1 MFFRFVVNLKC
12 STYSYFSKYFLIF
25 IDTIKIILYKKW
37 CGWDSRLFRCHLVF
51 PMPNKLQFL
60 RQMEHGWYYHLS
72 YDLSWLY
79 KGSLIFGIVR
89 NTENNLKAP
98 KEQTIPR
105 LLGFLKRKFY
115 YRDFARKI
123 TIMEVNKCSLVN
135 LKFAKPQ
142 FVIFLDTIIPII
154 ENLL

>member
-1 MFFRFVVNLKC
+1 MYSKNFSYLFIILKI
-12 STYSYFSKYFLIF
+12 FHIIF
-25 IDTIKIILYKKW
+25 IDTTKIILYKKL

-89 NTENNLKAP
+89 NTENDLKAP

-105 LLGFLKRKFY
+105 LLGFLKRKLNY
-115 YRDFARKI
+115 WDFAGKMTITEEVLFSEPEIRNTKI
-123 TIMEVNKCSLVN
+123 ILYFWMPLSR
-135 LKFAKPQ
+135 
-142 FVIFLDTIIPII
+142 
-154 ENLL
+154 

>member
-1 MFFRFVVNLKC
+1 
-12 STYSYFSKYFLIF
+12 
-25 IDTIKIILYKKW
+25 
-37 CGWDSRLFRCHLVF
+37 
-51 PMPNKLQFL
+51 MPNKLQFL

-115 YRDFARKI
+115 YPDFARKI
-123 TIMEVNKCSLVN
+123 TIRQVSKYSLLN
-135 LKFAKPQ
+135 FSEPEIRNTKIILYL
-142 FVIFLDTIIPII
+142 FLDAIIPII
-154 ENLL
+154 EDPL